1 MFERPQLDDMDLHSG
16 TLAGEDRAAGG
27 KHPYSENRKQLFL
40 LGMCIDPSPVGLSSN
55 NYPGL
60 FPLSEHIAW
69 SSIFPYIYTMV
80 QSISPSTDHE
90 GHNSAFYAALLV
102 SAFTFGEFLM
112 APQWA
117 KISDRVG
124 RKPTLLIGSV
134 GAMFS
139 AAAFGLSISLPMAI
153 TARICAGMLNPNLG
167 VLKTYVGELV
177 SKDKQGG
184 S

>member
-1 MFERPQLDDMDLHSG
+1 MDLHSG
-16 TLAGEDRAAGG
+16 TPAGDNCVAGRRR
-27 KHPYSENRKQLFL
+27 PYSETSKQLFL
-40 LGMCIDPSPVGLSSN
+40 LGMCIDRSLVELSSN
-55 NYPGL
+55 NYPDL
-60 FPLSEHIAW
+60 FPLSENIAW
-69 SSIFPYIYTMV
+69 SSLFPYIYTVV
-80 QSISPSTDHE
+80 QSTSPSTDHE
-90 GHNSAFYAALLV
+90 GHNTAFYAALLV

-112 APQWA
+112 AHQWA
-117 KISDRVG
+117 KGSDRVG

-139 AAAFGLSISLPMAI
+139 AAAFGLSISSPMAI
-153 TARICAGMLNPNLG
+153 AARICTGMLNPNLG